1 VLKGVLNVYY
11 DDREQLNKE
20 TGLKGSVHGHHLRSP
35 PVEDNARDVHPQSS
49 QVMPAAVKE
58 DNESDQSTT
67 STYMTQSKQQ
77 EVHVTEDEVNEKH
90 EAEGEEADDLPFG
103 YKASVS
109 LRAGAKPGDFLSLP
123 SPRPGSGSGSGS
135 GSEIKFQ
142 VPPHSK
148 PGDVIEVFVP
158 YSTGHTC
165 TALYPLPELVKLTHG
180 AAGEE
185 ECE

>member
-1 VLKGVLNVYY
+1 MLKGVLNVYY
-11 DDREQLNKE
+11 DEQLKKE
-20 TGLKGSVHGHHLRSP
+20 TGLKGSVHGHH
-35 PVEDNARDVHPQSS
+35 PVEDNARDLHLQLS
-49 QVMPAAVKE
+49 QVMPAADKE

-67 STYMTQSKQQ
+67 STYMTQAKR

-90 EAEGEEADDLPFG
+90 EAKGDDLPFG
-103 YKASVS
+103 YTASVS

-123 SPRPGSGSGSGS
+123 SPRPGSGNGS

-158 YSTGHTC
+158 CSTGH
-165 TALYPLPELVKLTHG
+165 TALYPLPELAKLTHG
-180 AAGEE
+180 AAGEG